1 MTGSVKSGYSAA
13 SSSAYSGR
21 CGPKPK
27 DALSKV
33 WKFGR
38 RLVYVKQMDFQ
49 YALWQAHKLLINPH
63 QLYKNFQYRKTTK
76 GQFARDDP
84 AFLVLLASTFAIT
97 TLLFGLMVKFPL
109 LDMLYLLLWFV
120 CVDCIAFGVST
131 ATVFWFICN
140 KYFLSHPRSTGND
153 VEWGFCFDVHLNSFY
168 PFFFILHG
176 LQLPFLWFITSDNSY
191 FSVLIGNLFWV
202 VACGYYWYITFLGY
216 NIQPHLQKSSVYLGP
231 LVLVSI
237 LYLISLPLKLNWTI
251 WMVNFYEYRIGH
263 IPDPQ

>member
-1 MTGSVKSGYSAA
+1 MAASVKSGYSAA
-13 SSSAYSGR
+13 SSAYSGR

-27 DALSKV
+27 DALSKM

-38 RLVYVKQMDFQ
+38 RLIYVKQMDFQ

-131 ATVFWFICN
+131 ATCFWIICN
-140 KYFLSHPRSTGND
+140 RYFLSHPRSSGND

-176 LQLPFLWFITSDNSY
+176 VQLPFLWLIQADTF
-191 FSVLIGNLFWV
+191 FSVIVGNLFWL
-202 VACGYYWYITFLGY
+202 VASAYYWYITFLGY
-216 NIQPHLQKSSVYLGP
+216 NIQPHLQKSSIYLVP
-231 LVLVSI
+231 LVIVGI
-237 LYLISLPLKLNWTI
+237 LYIISLPLKLNWTI

-263 IPDPQ
+263 LAT